1 MFLGHFWAFFKLCWS
16 FLLNRKFFLKHP
28 AAMQNLAGT
37 PNLKPNIEK
46 NADSKKTF
54 KQTERWTERQRIHR
68 TLPAMAMGSEM
79 ILMFIKLVFLAT
91 LSFERPLATQ
101 NVKSISLNNEQCL
114 ARLMITYLNL
124 DERS

>member
-1 MFLGHFWAFFKLCWS
+1 
-16 FLLNRKFFLKHP
+16 
-28 AAMQNLAGT
+28 MQNLAGT

-79 ILMFIKLVFLAT
+79 ILMFINLVFLAT

-101 NVKSISLNNEQCL
+101 NVKSISLNNEQSL